1 MNTKRPIICFMG
13 LDGSGKSTCID
24 YACEQLKLQGVNVEI
39 VRAAYVVTVMSGIIK
54 LGKKLLMKK
63 NSNPFGGDYR
73 SYLENMRKHSD
84 KGFVYK
90 VFSFLTTIEFKT
102 QIFFRIIL
110 KHAFGKTLLVDRY
123 IFDNV
128 VTYAANL
135 GLGMDYMD
143 NTLNGKWKHAPRPD
157 LIIYI
162 KTPVDICFSRKD
174 DTPDPLYLE
183 IREPLYDCI
192 AEKYHAVTISG
203 AQDKQKM
210 LDEVMKSIHLC
221 MNK

>member
-1 MNTKRPIICFMG
+1 MG

-24 YACEQLKLQGVNVEI
+24 YVYEQLKLQGIKVEI

-54 LGKKLLMKK
+54 IGKKILMKK
-63 NSNPFGGDYR
+63 DSDPFSGDYK
-73 SYLENMRKHSD
+73 SYLANMRQHTE
-84 KGFVYK
+84 KGIAYR
-90 VFSFLTTIEFKT
+90 VFSFLTTLEFKS
-102 QIFFRIIL
+102 QIFFRIVL

-123 IFDNV
+123 IYDNV

-135 GLGMDYMD
+135 GLGTDYMEK
-143 NTLNGKWKHAPRPD
+143 TLNGKWKHAPRPN

-183 IREPLYDCI
+183 IREPLYNEI
-192 AEKYHAVTISG
+192 ADRYNAKTISG
-203 AQDKQKM
+203 SQAKEDM
-210 LDEVMKSIHLC
+210 LSEVMNEVKAYLER
-221 MNK
+221 